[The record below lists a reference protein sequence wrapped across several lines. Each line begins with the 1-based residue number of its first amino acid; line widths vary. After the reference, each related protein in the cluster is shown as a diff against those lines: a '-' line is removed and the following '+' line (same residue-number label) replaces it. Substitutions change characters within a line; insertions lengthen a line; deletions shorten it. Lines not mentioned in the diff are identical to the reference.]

1 MPSARGPEWAA
12 AADITKITGGG
23 LDILV
28 HNAARMEIAN
38 MYKGLDDYAND
49 DELDA
54 EFVQSVS
61 EPRSA
66 SPLGRRLTAAQF
78 KVNVLGVTHSL
89 NALLPLLRNG
99 STKKIAVIGS
109 ERGRLPGLGAPR
121 PASRA
126 WRRTGTTKAATN
138 MVATK
143 YGALLQSEGFVVAAL
158 SPGLVDVSATGEPH
172 QPRI

>member
-1 MPSARGPEWAA
+1 
-12 AADITKITGGG
+12 
-23 LDILV
+23 
-28 HNAARMEIAN
+28 MEIAN

-54 EFVQSVS
+54 EFVQS
-61 EPRSA
+61 
-66 SPLGRRLTAAQF
+66 F

-143 YGALLQSEGFVVAAL
+143 YGALLQDEGFVVVAL